1 MMSTDSI
8 AEPVVAIVVAAGSGS
23 RLGAAVPKALVPI
36 AGVSLLRRSLTQLAA
51 GGAQQAIVVVPA
63 DEVDA
68 FDADLGDAPLPT
80 RRVIGGAQRQ
90 DSVAA
95 GLAVLPELL
104 GEADGVILIHDAA
117 RAFVPADVVGRV
129 SDAVR
134 AGAPAVIPVTAVTD
148 TIREVDDLGSR
159 VIDRT
164 RLRGVQTPQ
173 GFRRSII
180 EDAHAAL
187 AETGTPVTD
196 DAAAVEY
203 TGNEVALVD
212 GDALAFK
219 ITTPLDLLLARAVA
233 EGRP

>member
-1 MMSTDSI
+1 MNSRREGKHAKDCQCC
-8 AEPVVAIVVAAGSGS
+8 SGHTWPYCGAS
-23 RLGAAVPKALVPI
+23 RCW
-36 AGVSLLRRSLTQLAA
+36 T
-51 GGAQQAIVVVPA
+51 
-63 DEVDA
+63 
-68 FDADLGDAPLPT
+68 
-80 RRVIGGAQRQ
+80 
-90 DSVAA
+90 
-95 GLAVLPELL
+95 
-104 GEADGVILIHDAA
+104 H
-117 RAFVPADVVGRV
+117 
-129 SDAVR
+129 
-134 AGAPAVIPVTAVTD
+134 
-148 TIREVDDLGSR
+148 DDLGSR

>member
-1 MMSTDSI
+1 M
-8 AEPVVAIVVAAGSGS
+8 
-23 RLGAAVPKALVPI
+23 
-36 AGVSLLRRSLTQLAA
+36 
-51 GGAQQAIVVVPA
+51 
-63 DEVDA
+63 
-68 FDADLGDAPLPT
+68 
-80 RRVIGGAQRQ
+80 
-90 DSVAA
+90 
-95 GLAVLPELL
+95 
-104 GEADGVILIHDAA
+104 
-117 RAFVPADVVGRV
+117 
-129 SDAVR
+129 
-134 AGAPAVIPVTAVTD
+134 IPVTVVTD